1 MSTNMTLEARL
12 DRALKSADA
21 HDAMARNPERV
32 NGELLLAPIEE
43 ARDLSIALPTV
54 KVADEILNSH
64 RVNWTVSKVPLY
76 LPTGAVM
83 PGAFALVR
91 DDNRVPLATVG
102 SRYTVN
108 QNTRGLAAF
117 DALVKAG
124 HLKGYSNAGI
134 FGGGRLAWIQAEMA
148 RFSVGHPDDEHAGYL
163 TLTISHGS
171 RMTDRWNPSATRI
184 VCRNTFMMSRSGN
197 AGLRLGHTASGNAK
211 FEDAVDRI
219 LRAAAALKEF
229 KAQGDSLYARQM
241 TSAQARAFAH
251 ELFPSHTDDVSGK
264 LTGMRERVIDLFD
277 NGQGQFMA
285 RGTRFAAWNAVTEY
299 ADHTRTTRRGASGDD
314 AETSRLSSAWF
325 GSGAD
330 LKDRALKLLLA

>member
-1 MSTNMTLEARL
+1 MST
-12 DRALKSADA
+12 ALTPI
-21 HDAMARNPERV
+21 PERI
-32 NGELLLAPIEE
+32 NGRLLLAPPVE
-43 ARDLSIALPTV
+43 ARDLSIAIPTV
-54 KVADEILNSH
+54 KVASEILNSAK
-64 RVNWTVSKVPLY
+64 VDWTVSKVPLY

-83 PGAFALVR
+83 PGAYALVR
-91 DDNRVPLATVG
+91 DDNKAPLATVG
-102 SRYTVN
+102 NRYTVN

-117 DALVKAG
+117 DALVRAG

-171 RMTDRWNPSATRI
+171 RMRDRWNPSATRI
-184 VCRNTFMMSRSGN
+184 VCRNTFMMSRQGS
-197 AGLRLGHTASGNAK
+197 AGLHLGHTAKGNAE
-211 FEDAVDRI
+211 FENAVDRI
-219 LRAAAALKEF
+219 LRAAATLKEF
-229 KAQGDSLYARQM
+229 KAQGDALYLRPM
-241 TSAQARAFAH
+241 TSAAMRAFAH
-251 ELFPSHTDDVSGK
+251 ELFPSHTEDASGK
-264 LTGMRERVIDLFD
+264 LVGMRERVIDLFD
-277 NGQGQFMA
+277 NGQGQYLA

-299 ADHTRTTRRGASGDD
+299 ADHTRTTRRTKDGDD